1 MHSTNGMILLQ
12 QKRGAG
18 QAAVAGPQEVQH
30 GPQEGHRVPGAAR
43 IVAAHSAGY
52 RRFPLPVGGSSYRP
66 ITCNSRS
73 FECFRGEGLSKT
85 AIGDYLGEK
94 SPFHEQVLKAFVD
107 LHDFTD
113 LILVQA
119 LRQFLWSFRL
129 PGEAQ
134 KIDRMME
141 TFAQRYCQL
150 NPNIFSNTDTC
161 YVLSFAV
168 IMLNTS
174 LHNPSVKEKSTLE
187 QFITMNRGI
196 NDGKD
201 LPRDILEVIR
211 PQFRPEF
218 RPEFV
223 GSMN

>member
-1 MHSTNGMILLQ
+1 LN
-12 QKRGAG
+12 
-18 QAAVAGPQEVQH
+18 
-30 GPQEGHRVPGAAR
+30 
-43 IVAAHSAGY
+43 
-52 RRFPLPVGGSSYRP
+52 
-66 ITCNSRS
+66 
-73 FECFRGEGLSKT
+73 KT

-113 LILVQA
+113 LIIVQA

-150 NPNIFSNTDTC
+150 NPNIFSNPGNKHSIVVYSIQIVNYFFCTDTC

-168 IMLNTS
+168 IILNTS
-174 LHNPSVKEKSTLE
+174 LHNPSVKEKPTLE
-187 QFITMNRGI
+187 KFIIMNRGI

-201 LPRDILEVIR
+201 LPRDILEVSSKNYSSR
-211 PQFRPEF
+211 NLLSYF
-218 RPEFV
+218 
-223 GSMN
+223 

>member
-1 MHSTNGMILLQ
+1 
-12 QKRGAG
+12 
-18 QAAVAGPQEVQH
+18 
-30 GPQEGHRVPGAAR
+30 
-43 IVAAHSAGY
+43 
-52 RRFPLPVGGSSYRP
+52 
-66 ITCNSRS
+66 
-73 FECFRGEGLSKT
+73 
-85 AIGDYLGEK
+85 
-94 SPFHEQVLKAFVD
+94 VLKAFVD

-211 PQFRPEF
+211 PEF
-218 RPEFV
+218 RPELLIRELTIR
-223 GSMN
+223 